1 MQNTYFEWVKD
12 LEWYAPLNIDI
23 VRVDEYIDISKGR
36 LVVVKIEQKPEN
48 LDKFREWMGY
58 RKEINKPIDVKRVY
72 LCRVKKHAIMVKMHA
87 DSYPV
92 FITIPDMDVYVQR
105 EALVKSYKLRSNLRY
120 VLAYSGYK
128 LKYKYTK
135 TRIDRKRMYKHE
147 QATLC
152 IF

>member
-1 MQNTYFEWVKD
+1 MQNTDFEWVKD
-12 LEWYAPLNIDI
+12 LEWYAPLNYN
-23 VRVDEYIDISKGR
+23 VVKVDKYIDISKGK
-36 LVVVKIEQKPEN
+36 LVIVHIEQKPN
-48 LDKFREWMGY
+48 DLSKFREWMEY
-58 RKEINKPIDVKRVY
+58 RKEINKPIEVKRVY

-92 FITIPDMDVYVQR
+92 FITLPDMDVYVQR
-105 EALVKSYKLRSNLRY
+105 EALIKSYRLRSNLRY

-147 QATLC
+147 QVTLC